1 VGIDMVEFENSRII
15 KHVLDKLIN
24 ITSRKTDTGQ
34 AVSIIFKSIKELQ
47 NKYDFLKNIE
57 IKDTQF
63 IELEEPISVMSD
75 IDNIR
80 SDEIGK
86 ALYDIIKS
94 INSTLGRNAGY
105 FLIKELKNSIDDEFN
120 TSIID
125 MGLDLSLMQLEF
137 EINEMTKKL

>member
-1 VGIDMVEFENSRII
+1 MVEFENSRII

-94 INSTLGRNAGY
+94 INSNLGRNAGY

>member
-1 VGIDMVEFENSRII
+1 VGNGMVEFENSRII

-94 INSTLGRNAGY
+94 INSNLGRNAGY

>member
-1 VGIDMVEFENSRII
+1 MVEFENSRII

>member
-1 VGIDMVEFENSRII
+1 MVEFENSEII

-34 AVSIIFKSIKELQ
+34 AVSIIFKSIKEHK

-63 IELEEPISVMSD
+63 IELEEPIAVMSD
-75 IDNIR
+75 INKVR

-94 INSTLGRNAGY
+94 INSNLGRNAGY
-105 FLIKELKNSIDDEFN
+105 FLIKELKNSINDEYN
-120 TSIID
+120 TTIMD